1 MGTKRRNL
9 ASHDLLC
16 QPQQPLRPGFV
27 SGLHGSPAADGMQHP
42 FRFFAECI
50 LGAFGQ
56 LGCQLNR
63 QLFHIVCLHIG
74 RYRADHN
81 GVSAKVIQLHPR
93 VPQKVQIT
101 EKRILFLCRGWV
113 EVSFFSEALGFDV
126 VIGEI
131 ELTECE
137 TVSRYTGTARP
148 PCFTRGYGLVFGNN
162 ERKALSMSITDRAL
176 RAKELDEPVVGPA
189 QNPEFVLLHGDNVD
203 ASGFVQHIKLPHY
216 VDFQADLSLIR
227 GLRAKRQNDKDI

>member
-1 MGTKRRNL
+1 M
-9 ASHDLLC
+9 
-16 QPQQPLRPGFV
+16 
-27 SGLHGSPAADGMQHP
+27 
-42 FRFFAECI
+42 
-50 LGAFGQ
+50 
-56 LGCQLNR
+56 
-63 QLFHIVCLHIG
+63 
-74 RYRADHN
+74 
-81 GVSAKVIQLHPR
+81 
-93 VPQKVQIT
+93 
-101 EKRILFLCRGWV
+101 
-113 EVSFFSEALGFDV
+113 SFFSVELGFVV

-131 ELTECE
+131 ELTDCE
-137 TVSRYTGTARP
+137 TVSRYTGTTRP

>member
-1 MGTKRRNL
+1 MPRRIAACAFQAL
-9 ASHDLLC
+9 A
-16 QPQQPLRPGFV
+16 
-27 SGLHGSPAADGMQHP
+27 AADEGFLLGMAYSTQRGFGAVHP
-42 FRFFAECI
+42 FTGELR
-50 LGAFGQ
+50 
-56 LGCQLNR
+56 
-63 QLFHIVCLHIG
+63 
-74 RYRADHN
+74 
-81 GVSAKVIQLHPR
+81 
-93 VPQKVQIT
+93 
-101 EKRILFLCRGWV
+101 RGWV
-113 EVSFFSEALGFDV
+113 EVSFFSEELGFDV